1 MYKHNQLNIMIFYGG
16 IFHALST
23 NDNDIN
29 NKTILRDNMT
39 ESVLTSKSAVAF
51 NANKFLT
58 NSVKAWFLIAV
69 AGQWIFAMYVASFY
83 GGATL
88 SGNIAHWNTVMPHG
102 YVEGD
107 FMGNLAVG
115 VHLLLAFIVLVGGPL
130 QLIPQIRSNA
140 PKFHRING
148 RMYILTAMILSIG
161 GLFMVWTR
169 GTVGAEI
176 GKYSISLNA
185 LLIMTFAALA
195 VFYAIKRNIKVHRR
209 WAIRLFL
216 VMGGVWFFRIG
227 LMLWLMIHQAP
238 VGFDPKTFTGP
249 FLTFLGFAQY
259 LVPLLFA
266 QLYFIAQ
273 DSKNKHFKTVIGI
286 VIIVLTLA
294 TLGGIIAASMGMWL
308 PRL

>member
-1 MYKHNQLNIMIFYGG
+1 
-16 IFHALST
+16 
-23 NDNDIN
+23 
-29 NKTILRDNMT
+29 MT
-39 ESVLTSKSAVAF
+39 ESVLTSRPAVAF

-58 NSVKAWFLIAV
+58 NSAKAWFLIAV
-69 AGQWIFAMYVASFY
+69 AGQWVFAIYVASFY

-88 SGNIAHWNTVMPHG
+88 SGNIAHWNKVMPHG
-102 YVEGD
+102 YIEGD
-107 FMGNLAVG
+107 LIGNIAVG
-115 VHLLLAFIVLVGGPL
+115 IHLLLALVVLIGGPL
-130 QLIPQIRSNA
+130 QLIPHIRNKT

-148 RMYILTAMILSIG
+148 RVYIFTAMILSIG

-185 LLIMTFAALA
+185 ILIMTFAALA
-195 VFYAIKRNIKVHRR
+195 VYYAINKNMKVHRR
-209 WAIRLFL
+209 WAIRLFI

-238 VGFDPKTFTGP
+238 VGFDPKTFSGP

-259 LVPLLFA
+259 CVPLLFA
-266 QLYFIAQ
+266 QLYFSAQ
-273 DSKNKHFKTVIGI
+273 DSKNNQFKTLTAM
-286 VIIVLTLA
+286 VIITLTLA

>member
-1 MYKHNQLNIMIFYGG
+1 MTE
-16 IFHALST
+16 S
-23 NDNDIN
+23 
-29 NKTILRDNMT
+29 ILRDKPTVTFN
-39 ESVLTSKSAVAF
+39 TSK
-51 NANKFLT
+51 FLAHST
-58 NSVKAWFLIAV
+58 TAWFITAV
-69 AGQWIFAMYVASFY
+69 VGQWIFAIYVASFY

-88 SGNIAHWNTVMPHG
+88 SGNIAYWNQVMPHG

-107 FMGNLAVG
+107 IIGNIAVG
-115 VHLLLAFIVLVGGPL
+115 IHLLLAVIVLIGGPL
-130 QLIPQIRSNA
+130 QLISQIRNKA

-148 RMYILTAMILSIG
+148 RVYIFTAIILSLG

-185 LLIMTFAALA
+185 LLVMTFAALA
-195 VFYAIKRNIKVHRR
+195 VFYAIKRNIKTHRR

-216 VMGGVWFFRIG
+216 VMSGVWFFRIG

-238 VGFDPKTFTGP
+238 VGFDPATFTGP

-259 LVPLLFA
+259 CIPLLFA

-273 DSKNKHFKTVIGI
+273 DSKNSQLKMVTGVVVIL
-286 VIIVLTLA
+286 LTLA
-294 TLGGIIAASMGMWL
+294 TLGGVIAASMGMWL

>member
-1 MYKHNQLNIMIFYGG
+1 
-16 IFHALST
+16 
-23 NDNDIN
+23 
-29 NKTILRDNMT
+29 MT
-39 ESVLTSKSAVAF
+39 ESVLTSKPTVAF
-51 NANKFLT
+51 DTNKLLT
-58 NSVKAWFLIAV
+58 NSAKTWFLIAV
-69 AGQWIFAMYVASFY
+69 AGQWIFAVYVASFY

-88 SGNIAHWNTVMPHG
+88 SGNIAHWNKVMPHG
-102 YVEGD
+102 YIEGD
-107 FMGNLAVG
+107 LIGNLAVG
-115 VHLLLAFIVLVGGPL
+115 IHLLLALVVLVGGPL
-130 QLIPQIRSNA
+130 QLIPQIRNKA
-140 PKFHRING
+140 PRLHRING
-148 RMYILTAMILSIG
+148 RVYIFTAMILSLG

-185 LLIMTFAALA
+185 ILIMIFAALT
-195 VFYAIKRNIKVHRR
+195 VYYAIKRNIKVHRR

-238 VGFDPKTFTGP
+238 VGFDPKTFAGP

-259 LVPLLFA
+259 CIPLAFA
-266 QLYFIAQ
+266 QLYFSAQ
-273 DSKNKHFKTVIGI
+273 DSKSNQFKMITAVVI
-286 VIIVLTLA
+286 VILTLA

>member
-1 MYKHNQLNIMIFYGG
+1 
-16 IFHALST
+16 
-23 NDNDIN
+23 
-29 NKTILRDNMT
+29 MT
-39 ESVLTSKSAVAF
+39 ESVLTSKPTVAF

-58 NSVKAWFLIAV
+58 NSANAWFFIAV
-69 AGQWIFAMYVASFY
+69 TGQWIFAIYVASFY

-88 SGNIAHWNTVMPHG
+88 SGDIAHWNKVMPHG

-107 FMGNLAVG
+107 IIGNIAVG
-115 VHLLLAFIVLVGGPL
+115 LHLLLALVVLVGGPL
-130 QLIPQIRSNA
+130 QLIPQIRSKA
-140 PKFHRING
+140 PKFHRVNG
-148 RMYILTAMILSIG
+148 RVYVFTAMILSLG

-185 LLIMTFAALA
+185 ILIMIFAALA
-195 VFYAIKRNIKVHRR
+195 VFYAMKKNIKVHRR

-216 VMGGVWFFRIG
+216 VMGGVWFFRVG

-238 VGFDPKTFTGP
+238 VGFDPKTFSGP

-259 LVPLLFA
+259 CVPLAFA
-266 QLYFIAQ
+266 QLYFSAQ
-273 DSKNKHFKTVIGI
+273 ESKNNQFKAVTAM
-286 VIIVLTLA
+286 VIIILTLA